1 MRVEQRTRV
10 GRARPARRPTRTGG
24 QVVTESTHEGTFPE
38 LFGVIQDYARRD
50 HNHQVKALRVI
61 AAAYL
66 PLFEV
71 PPMPDARQVV
81 EDVLNRNDFLLT
93 DPETGRMEPASVD
106 AVVSVATSR
115 LDEEDLKWGV
125 GCLLNVMDA
134 LKRRTQSEGYETYVL
149 DADEVLDGLRTILAA
164 DIVENV
170 IEDIV
175 DEG

>member
-1 MRVEQRTRV
+1 
-10 GRARPARRPTRTGG
+10 
-24 QVVTESTHEGTFPE
+24 
-38 LFGVIQDYARRD
+38 
-50 HNHQVKALRVI
+50 VKALRTI

-81 EDVLNRNDFLLT
+81 EDVLTRNDFLLT
-93 DPETGRMEPASVD
+93 DPQTGRLEPASVD

-115 LDEEDLKWGV
+115 LAEEDLEWGA

-134 LKRRTQSEGYETYVL
+134 LRRRAQSEGYETYVL
-149 DADEVLDGLRTILAA
+149 DADEVLDGLETILAA
-164 DIVENV
+164 DVVEDA
-170 IEDIV
+170 IEDLA

>member
-1 MRVEQRTRV
+1 M
-10 GRARPARRPTRTGG
+10 
-24 QVVTESTHEGTFPE
+24 TESTHQGTFPE

-61 AAAYL
+61 SAAYL

-81 EDVLNRNDFLLT
+81 EDILSSNDFLVT
-93 DPETGRMEPASVD
+93 DPETGRLVPASVD

-115 LDEEDLKWGV
+115 LDEEDLKWGA

-134 LKRRTQSEGYETYVL
+134 LRRRAQSEGYETYVL
-149 DADEVLDGLRTILAA
+149 DADEVLDGLETILAA
-164 DIVENV
+164 DIVEDV
-170 IEDIV
+170 IEGAV